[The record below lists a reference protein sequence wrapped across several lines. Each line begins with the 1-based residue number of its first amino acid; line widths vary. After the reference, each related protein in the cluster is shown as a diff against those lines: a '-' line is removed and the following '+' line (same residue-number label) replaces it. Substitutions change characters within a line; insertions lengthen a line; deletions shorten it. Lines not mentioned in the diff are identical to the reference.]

1 MKHMFAEQAY
11 AQSMVTGALFEKMDE
26 SKCDAKLLGA
36 VQRLLHTSATNEL
49 LYAQLDRYIV
59 AYFLSCTGDAI
70 LHALPWP
77 HFVLLPH
84 DVFTSAH
91 LVDIGRNIRQII
103 LGDLAAD
110 AFSRLIFFS
119 LPYLKHNRLTLPPV
133 SETRF
138 GDLQSCLRILYA
150 SCLGMLQPRSKKPP
164 WGIRVQ
170 LHVFTHQ
177 LLVNGTH
184 KDLHTFFKHHLAL
197 LRISLIEYVIF
208 FMRENMHIE
217 RRVFERIFSVHDR
230 SALQF
235 DEMLHL
241 INNFRIQAYDGPVLD
256 TLRLNE
262 KAMLMLERCNRMC
275 TCKKNPTSIF
285 DQTQVSSAQMLA
297 ADLHAHFDIAFHE
310 PYARSRLLLHAMH
323 SDVSFS
329 NTACIAQIQRSV
341 SIHKLPA
348 ALYARQLRSLKAMYD
363 RHSLKAIYAT
373 RCSVCLFCGLKH
385 GMLDDKMRIQD
396 NGAVYCSGCDS
407 SQYVISVNTLGMLL
421 KIRGVLLFWCPCC
434 CIVHRWLATGHDCT
448 SCAYMRQAVPVA
460 PKECL
465 ICKKRNGL
473 EDVHVLEADAGFLCT
488 LTLCYKHRPW
498 DYQLKWVCDLD
509 SLKHA
514 LQTKRNAKPLY

>member
-1 MKHMFAEQAY
+1 MFAEHTY

-26 SKCDAKLLGA
+26 SKCDAKLLIT
-36 VQRLLHTSATNEL
+36 VKHLLNSANSDEL
-49 LYAQLDRYIV
+49 VYRQLDRFIV

-70 LHALPWP
+70 LDTLPWYD
-77 HFVLLPH
+77 FTLLEQ

-110 AFSRLIFFS
+110 SFSRLIFFS

-133 SETRF
+133 GETRF
-138 GDLQSCLRILYA
+138 ADLQSCLRIMYA
-150 SCLGMLQPRSKKPP
+150 SCLGMLQPQSKKPP

-177 LLVNGTH
+177 LLINATH
-184 KDLHTFFKHHLAL
+184 KDLHTFFKQHLAL

-208 FMRENMHIE
+208 FIRENMDIE
-217 RRVFERIFSVHDR
+217 RRVFEGMFSAQDR

-256 TLRLNE
+256 TVRLNE

-285 DQTQVSSAQMLA
+285 DKAHASSAQMLA
-297 ADLHAHFDIAFHE
+297 ADLHRHFDIAFCQ
-310 PYARSRLLLHAMH
+310 PLARSRLLLQAMH
-323 SDVSFS
+323 SGMSFS
-329 NTACIAQIQRSV
+329 TSACIAQIQRSV
-341 SIHKLPA
+341 SMHALPD
-348 ALYARQLRSLKAMYD
+348 ALYTRQLRALKAMYD

-373 RCSVCLFCGLKH
+373 RCCVCLFCGLKH
-385 GMLDDKMRIQD
+385 GTLDDKMRIQD
-396 NGAVYCSGCDS
+396 NGAVFCSGCDS
-407 SQYVISVNTLGMLL
+407 SQYVMSVNTLGMLL

-434 CIVHRWLATGHDCT
+434 CIVHRWLATGYDCT
-448 SCAYMRQAVPVA
+448 ACAYTRQPVPVV

-473 EDVHVLEADAGFLCT
+473 EDVQVLEADAGFMCT

>member
-1 MKHMFAEQAY
+1 MFSQSTY
-11 AQSMVTGALFEKMDE
+11 AQSIVTGALFEKMDE
-26 SKCDAKLLGA
+26 RKCDAHLLST
-36 VQRLLHTSATNEL
+36 VQRMLHASSTNDL
-49 LYAQLDRYIV
+49 VYRQLDRYVI
-59 AYFLSCTGDAI
+59 AYFLSCTCDDI
-70 LHALPWP
+70 LQTLPWP
-77 HFVLLPH
+77 HFVLLEH
-84 DVFTSAH
+84 DVFSSKH

-103 LGDLAAD
+103 LGDIAGD
-110 AFSRLIFFS
+110 TFSHLIFFS
-119 LPYLKHNRLTLPPV
+119 LPYLKHNRLTLPQV
-133 SETRF
+133 SDTKF
-138 GDLQSCLRILYA
+138 LDLQSCLRILCA

-170 LHVFTHQ
+170 LQVLTHQ

-184 KDLHTFFKHHLAL
+184 NDLHTFFKHHLPL

-208 FMRENMHIE
+208 FMRENMDIE
-217 RRVFERIFSVHDR
+217 RRVFEQIFSVHDR

-235 DEMLHL
+235 DEMLNL

-256 TLRLNE
+256 TARLNE

-285 DQTQVSSAQMLA
+285 DQTHVST
-297 ADLHAHFDIAFHE
+297 AHMFSVDMRTHFGIAMHE

-323 SDVSFS
+323 SDLSFS
-329 NTACIAQIQRSV
+329 HTACIAQIQRSV
-341 SIHKLPA
+341 SMHALPA
-348 ALYARQLRSLKAMYD
+348 TLHTRQLRALKSIYD
-363 RHSLKAIYAT
+363 RHYLKAIYAT
-373 RCSVCLFCGLKH
+373 RCSVCLLCGLKH

-396 NGAVYCSGCDS
+396 NGAVFCSGCDS
-407 SQYVISVNTLGMLL
+407 SQYVMCINTLGMLL

-434 CIVHRWLATGHDCT
+434 CIVHRWLATGYDC
-448 SCAYMRQAVPVA
+448 SACAFARHAVPVP

-465 ICKKRNGL
+465 VCRKRNGL
-473 EDVHVLEADAGFLCT
+473 QDVEVLEADAGFMCT

-514 LQTKRNAKPLY
+514 LHTKRNAKPLY

>member
-1 MKHMFAEQAY
+1 
-11 AQSMVTGALFEKMDE
+11 MVTGALFDHMDE
-26 SKCDAKLLGA
+26 SKCDAKLRIT
-36 VQRLLHTSATNEL
+36 VQHLLNAANADEL
-49 LYAQLDRYIV
+49 VYRQLDRFIL

-70 LHALPWP
+70 LETLPWYA
-77 HFVLLPH
+77 FTLLEH

-110 AFSRLIFFS
+110 SFSRLIFFS

-138 GDLQSCLRILYA
+138 ADLRSCLRILYA

-177 LLVNGTH
+177 MLINATH
-184 KDLHTFFKHHLAL
+184 KDLHTFFRHHLAL

-208 FMRENMHIE
+208 FMREHMDIE
-217 RRVFERIFSVHDR
+217 RRVFERMFSVHDR
-230 SALQF
+230 NALQF

-256 TLRLNE
+256 TVRLNE

-285 DQTQVSSAQMLA
+285 EQTQLSSAHVLP
-297 ADLHAHFDIAFHE
+297 ADLHRHFDVAFHA
-310 PYARSRLLLHAMH
+310 PHARSRLLLHAMH
-323 SDVSFS
+323 SDMSLAT
-329 NTACIAQIQRSV
+329 TACFAQIQQSV
-341 SIHKLPA
+341 SMHALPA
-348 ALYARQLRSLKAMYD
+348 ALYHRQLRALKAIFD

-373 RCSVCLFCGLKH
+373 RCCVCLFCGLKH
-385 GMLDDKMRIQD
+385 GLLDDKMRIQD
-396 NGAVYCSGCDS
+396 NGAVFCSGCES
-407 SQYVISVNTLGMLL
+407 SRYVMSVHTLGMLL

-448 SCAYMRQAVPVA
+448 TCAYTRQAVPAA

-465 ICKKRNGL
+465 VCKKRNSL
-473 EDVHVLEADAGFLCT
+473 EDVQVLEADAGFLCT

-514 LQTKRNAKPLY
+514 LQTKRNTKPLY

>member
-1 MKHMFAEQAY
+1 
-11 AQSMVTGALFEKMDE
+11 MVTGALFEKMDE
-26 SKCDAKLLGA
+26 RKCDAQLLST
-36 VQRLLHTSATNEL
+36 VQRLLCMSSTDDL
-49 LYAQLDRYIV
+49 VYRQLDRYIM
-59 AYFLSCTGDAI
+59 AYFLSCTCDDI
-70 LHALPWP
+70 LQTLPWP
-77 HFVLLPH
+77 HFVLLEH
-84 DVFTSAH
+84 DVFSSED

-103 LGDLAAD
+103 LGDIASD
-110 AFSRLIFFS
+110 TFSRLIFFS

-133 SETRF
+133 SETKF
-138 GDLQSCLRILYA
+138 VDLQSCVRILYA
-150 SCLGMLQPRSKKPP
+150 SCLGMLQPHSKKPP

-177 LLVNGTH
+177 LLVNATH
-184 KDLHTFFKHHLAL
+184 NDLYTFFRHHLPL

-208 FMRENMHIE
+208 FMRENMDIE
-217 RRVFERIFSVHDR
+217 RLVFERIFSVHDR

-235 DEMLHL
+235 DEMLQL

-256 TLRLNE
+256 TVRINE

-285 DQTQVSSAQMLA
+285 DETHMSTAHMLSADMRS
-297 ADLHAHFDIAFHE
+297 HFDIAFHE

-323 SDVSFS
+323 SHMSFS
-329 NTACIAQIQRSV
+329 NSACVAQIQRSV
-341 SIHKLPA
+341 SMHALPA
-348 ALYARQLRSLKAMYD
+348 ALYTRQLRALKAIYD
-363 RHSLKAIYAT
+363 RHSLKALYAT
-373 RCSVCLFCGLKH
+373 RCSVCLLCGLKH

-396 NGAVYCSGCDS
+396 NGAVFCSGCDS
-407 SQYVISVNTLGMLL
+407 SQYVISANTLGMLL

-434 CIVHRWLATGHDCT
+434 CIVHRWLATGYECT
-448 SCAYMRQAVPVA
+448 SCAYTRHAVAVP
-460 PKECL
+460 PKQCL
-465 ICKKRNGL
+465 LCMKRNGL
-473 EDVHVLEADAGFLCT
+473 EDVQVLEADAGFMCT

>member
-1 MKHMFAEQAY
+1 
-11 AQSMVTGALFEKMDE
+11 MVTGALFEKMDD
-26 SKCDAKLLGA
+26 SKCDAQLLST
-36 VQRLLHTSATNEL
+36 VQRLLYTSNTNEL
-49 LYAQLDRYIV
+49 LYRQLDTYIV
-59 AYFLSCTGDAI
+59 AYFLSCTGDDI
-70 LHALPWP
+70 LQTLPWQ
-77 HFVLLPH
+77 HFVLLQH
-84 DVFTSAH
+84 DVFTSEH

-103 LGDLAAD
+103 LGNLAAD
-110 AFSRLIFFS
+110 TFSRLIFFS

-133 SETRF
+133 GETRF
-138 GDLQSCLRILYA
+138 SDLQSCLRILYA
-150 SCLGMLQPRSKKPP
+150 SCLGMLQQHSKKPP

-170 LHVFTHQ
+170 LHIFTHQ
-177 LLVNGTH
+177 LLINGTH

-208 FMRENMHIE
+208 FMRQNMDIE
-217 RRVFERIFSVHDR
+217 RRVFESMFSVHDR

-256 TLRLNE
+256 TVRLND

-285 DQTQVSSAQMLA
+285 EHPHLASAPMLP
-297 ADLHAHFDIAFHE
+297 ADLHRHFDVAFNQ
-310 PYARSRLLLHAMH
+310 PYASSRLLLHAMH
-323 SDVSFS
+323 SSLSFS

-341 SIHKLPA
+341 SMHALPA
-348 ALYARQLRSLKAMYD
+348 ALYTSQLRALKAIYD
-363 RHSLKAIYAT
+363 KHSLKAIYAT

-385 GMLDDKMRIQD
+385 GVLDDKMRIQD
-396 NGAVYCSGCDS
+396 NGAVFCSGCDS
-407 SQYVISVNTLGMLL
+407 SQYVMSVHTLGMLL

-434 CIVHRWLATGHDCT
+434 RIVHRWLATGYDCT
-448 SCAYMRQAVPVA
+448 ACAYTRHAVAVP
-460 PKECL
+460 PKQCL
-465 ICKKRNGL
+465 VCHKRNGL
-473 EDVHVLEADAGFLCT
+473 EDVQVLEADAGFMCT

-514 LQTKRNAKPLY
+514 LQLKRNAKPLY